1 MQDQID
7 KLTLI
12 NNSYERSLA
21 EANKRL
27 LDQEAEISKLRES
40 IFQID
45 DLKYESELYRS
56 AFREISQIVND
67 KSKMKD
73 FEKTISEKIT
83 PLVNSFEFKLDGFLG
98 ATTEGARQDIKDP
111 KIKLRGEIT
120 GLLKNFDRILKST
133 DEVTIDSVEEVITG
147 FLKEM

>member
-73 FEKTISEKIT
+73 FEKTMS
-83 PLVNSFEFKLDGFLG
+83 
-98 ATTEGARQDIKDP
+98 
-111 KIKLRGEIT
+111 
-120 GLLKNFDRILKST
+120 
-133 DEVTIDSVEEVITG
+133 
-147 FLKEM
+147 